1 MVEHI
6 DKPLTWPNKL
16 RDMACDLYRNARI
29 HKARENKLV
38 LEGLAVRMDDGRA
51 VLKSRVREAMT
62 TMFRGVA

>member
-6 DKPLTWPNKL
+6 DQPLTWPHKL

-38 LEGLAVRMDDGRA
+38 LEGLAVRMESGRTI
-51 VLKSRVREAMT
+51 LKPRVREAMT